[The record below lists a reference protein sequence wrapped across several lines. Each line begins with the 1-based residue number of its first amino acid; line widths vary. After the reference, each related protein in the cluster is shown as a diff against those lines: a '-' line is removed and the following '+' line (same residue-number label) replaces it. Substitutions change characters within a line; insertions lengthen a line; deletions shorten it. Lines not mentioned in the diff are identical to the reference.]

1 MLEIMQLEQLIAISK
16 NRTISKAAEELNLS
30 QPALSRSIQKLERAL
45 GVTLFERQ
53 KNRVAL
59 NPNGQLA
66 VEYAEK
72 IIRETHDMA
81 EHIRAFDRSR
91 HTIAVGSCAP
101 APLWDI
107 VLKQDGWPQNRVI
120 IPISDE
126 AAHVIY
132 YYVSRVEEKKKL
144 SKFFARLNAVAT

>member
-107 VLKQDGWPQNRVI
+107 V
-120 IPISDE
+120 PI
-126 AAHVIY
+126 
-132 YYVSRVEEKKKL
+132 L
-144 SKFFARLNAVAT
+144 SLRYPEMAISSLLLDKNGCLC